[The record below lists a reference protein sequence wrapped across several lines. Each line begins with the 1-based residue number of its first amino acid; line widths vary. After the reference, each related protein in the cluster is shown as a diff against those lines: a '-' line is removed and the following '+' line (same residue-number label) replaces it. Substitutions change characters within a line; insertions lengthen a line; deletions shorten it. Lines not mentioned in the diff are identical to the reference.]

1 MKRVLF
7 FIETLNGG
15 GAERVLTTLV
25 QNIDRSKFNVTVCSV
40 VDNGVYDEEI
50 KKFANF
56 KPIISKKLLNNPVGR
71 LLYKIK
77 YNLIYRYF
85 PLAWVYRLWLPHG
98 NDIEVAFVE
107 GFATKLISHSTN
119 RSSRKLAW
127 VHCDL
132 KRDHWTRLAFQN
144 DEEEKNCYQRY
155 DEIITVSQTQK
166 ESLHQLYGLLP
177 VKVCYNPIDSD
188 QILKLARQNEVVLP
202 KLQFGVR
209 LVATGR
215 LTKVKGFDRLLR
227 IVTRLKHE
235 SHPVELWI
243 LGDGGEKTLLEE
255 IVKEN
260 HLQSVVTF
268 WGFQTNPYQYMAQCD
283 LFVCSSLSEGF
294 STAITEALILGLP
307 VVSTEVS
314 GVREQL
320 EGGRE
325 KCGLITENSE
335 EGLYQGL
342 KTVLEQPELRKSL
355 AVAARERGNDFQM
368 KQLMSA
374 IEKELLGA

>member
-15 GAERVLTTLV
+15 GAERVLTNLV
-25 QNIDRSKFNVTVCSV
+25 QNIDRTKFEVTVCSV
-40 VDNGVYDEEI
+40 IDNGIYDEEI
-50 KKFANF
+50 KKVAHF
-56 KPIISKKLLNNPVGR
+56 KPIISTQLLEKTLGR

-77 YNLIYRYF
+77 YNLIYRYL
-85 PLAWVYRLWLPHG
+85 PLSWVYRLWIPQG

-107 GFATKLISHSTN
+107 GFATKLISQSTS
-119 RSSRKLAW
+119 RTSRKLAW

-132 KRDHWTRLAFQN
+132 KRDHWTRQVFKN
-144 DEEEKNCYQRY
+144 DDEEKNCYLRY
-155 DEIITVSQTQK
+155 DEVITVSQTQK
-166 ESLHQLYGLLP
+166 ESLYQLYGNVP
-177 VKVCYNPIDSD
+177 VKVCYNPIDSET
-188 QILKLARQNEVVLP
+188 ILRLGNLDKNNSGKSLNC
-202 KLQFGVR
+202 KR

-215 LTKVKGFDRLLR
+215 LTKVKGFDRLVR
-227 IVTRLKHE
+227 IVARLKE
-235 SHPVELWI
+235 ENFPVELWI
-243 LGDGGEKTLLEE
+243 MGDGGERAHLEE
-255 IVKEN
+255 IVKGN
-260 HLQSVVTF
+260 HLQPIVTF
-268 WGFQTNPYQYMAQCD
+268 WGFQSNPYQYMAQCD

-342 KTVLEQPELRKSL
+342 KTILEQPELRKSL
-355 AVAARERGNDFQM
+355 ASAARERGKDFQM
-368 KQLMSA
+368 KQLMAA
-374 IEKELLGA
+374 IEKELIGA